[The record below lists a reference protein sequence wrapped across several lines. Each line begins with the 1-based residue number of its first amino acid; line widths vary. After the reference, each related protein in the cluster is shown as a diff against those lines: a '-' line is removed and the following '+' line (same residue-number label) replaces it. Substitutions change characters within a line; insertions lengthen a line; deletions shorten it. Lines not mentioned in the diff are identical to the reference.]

1 MTNYSTYVNWRRTFH
16 QYPELSDEEY
26 ETTETLRKILKSYGI
41 RILDVPLNR
50 FSSRNRARRGNDSG
64 KNRY

>member
-26 ETTETLRKILKSYGI
+26 ETTET
-41 RILDVPLNR
+41 
-50 FSSRNRARRGNDSG
+50 G
-64 KNRY
+64 KYSKVMVYVY

>member
-41 RILDVPLNR
+41 RILDVPL
-50 FSSRNRARRGNDSG
+50 
-64 KNRY
+64 KQV